1 LATQQDIA
9 NAGVRCEF
17 TPSFTRGFSVTAFTP
32 IVTAAAAV
40 AKHLHRDQTRKGGFY
55 ATPYIVH
62 PMRVAGL
69 LTLDGACDFTIAAG
83 WLHDTIED
91 CGTNATDLLR
101 RLSLELADGGLAERV
116 VVTVEE
122 VTNPSSRPE
131 HKAKPRAERKA
142 MDREHIAAA
151 GWPAKHLK
159 LCDRIDNFLDDLDP
173 RRRCL
178 HPNYAVETE
187 ALLNAMDLR
196 AKFGTARERLAQAMV
211 LWNEANEH
219 PDRKEQR

>member
-1 LATQQDIA
+1 M
-9 NAGVRCEF
+9 
-17 TPSFTRGFSVTAFTP
+17 TAPTS

-69 LTLDGACDFTIAAG
+69 LTLDHADEFVIAAG

-91 CGTNATDLLR
+91 CETNASDLYR
-101 RLSLELADGGLAERV
+101 RLTLEGADGGLAERV
-116 VVTVEE
+116 IVTVEE
-122 VTNPSSRPE
+122 VTNPSSHPE
-131 HKAKPRAERKA
+131 FRKLLRAERKV
-142 MDREHIAAA
+142 MDREHIATA

-159 LCDRIDNFLDDLDP
+159 LCDRADNFLDDLDP

-178 HPNYAVETE
+178 HPDYATETD
-187 ALLNAMDLR
+187 ALLDALELR
-196 AKFGTARERLAQAMV
+196 AKFSDARSRLTYAMV
-211 LWNEANEH
+211 LWNEANLS
-219 PDRKEQR
+219 PARKEPS

>member
-1 LATQQDIA
+1 M
-9 NAGVRCEF
+9 
-17 TPSFTRGFSVTAFTP
+17 TAHTP

-69 LTLDGACDFTIAAG
+69 LTLDGAADFAIAAG

-91 CGTNATDLLR
+91 CGTNSSDLHR
-101 RLSLELADGGLAERV
+101 RLTLEGADGGLAERV
-116 VVTVEE
+116 VVLVEE
-122 VTNPSSRPE
+122 VTNPSSQAQHKNLRRPV
-131 HKAKPRAERKA
+131 RKA

-151 GWPAKHLK
+151 GWPSKHLK
-159 LCDRIDNFLDDLDP
+159 LCDRADNFLDDLDP

-178 HPNYAVETE
+178 HPDYATETE

-196 AKFGTARERLAQAMV
+196 AKFSEARARLAHAMV
-211 LWNEANEH
+211 LWNEANLS
-219 PDRKEQR
+219 PARKE